1 MRKSKDGVTGGWIY
15 YKYREQDAKISGIA
29 LPYHSK
35 LYDRRKAA
43 NCWIYLSKIDVIT
56 AR

>member
-1 MRKSKDGVTGGWIY
+1 MAYNHMKWDVIIV
-15 YKYREQDAKISGIA
+15 DVAM
-29 LPYHSK
+29 PYQSN

-56 AR
+56 VR